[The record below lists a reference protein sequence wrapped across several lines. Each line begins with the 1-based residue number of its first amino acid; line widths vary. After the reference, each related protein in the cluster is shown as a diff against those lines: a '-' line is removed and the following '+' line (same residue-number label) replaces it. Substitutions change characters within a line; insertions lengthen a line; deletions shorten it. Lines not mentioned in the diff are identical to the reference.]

1 MLLIIIIFI
10 IIIIIIISIIIT
22 MFISAVLVRE
32 EAAPLTPTVAV
43 ISPVRTALVVNLLQ
57 LKVEAQRRRSQDYL
71 DKYKIMNFHMNVF
84 KAGLSG

>member
-1 MLLIIIIFI
+1 
-10 IIIIIIISIIIT
+10 

-57 LKVEAQRRRSQDYL
+57 LKVETLYFIVCLAHL
-71 DKYKIMNFHMNVF
+71 N
-84 KAGLSG
+84 LSSEEKVASLLR

>member
-1 MLLIIIIFI
+1 
-10 IIIIIIISIIIT
+10 

-57 LKVEAQRRRSQDYL
+57 LKVKRRDIVLNSMFGSLLILLIFNIQL
-71 DKYKIMNFHMNVF
+71 
-84 KAGLSG
+84 